1 MQGAT
6 RRSHVREPIA
16 TDPPDRLRVPA
27 QESLLGQARMDLTT
41 DLWDD
46 FRYVGSARAQNGPQ
60 RRSWA
65 DTPRNEQL
73 ISVPVCIGFPRL

>member
-1 MQGAT
+1 MQDAT
-6 RRSHVREPIA
+6 RQSHVQEPIA

-27 QESLLGQARMDLTT
+27 RESLFGQARMDLTT
-41 DLWDD
+41 DLWED
-46 FRYVGSARAQNGPQ
+46 FRYLGSARAQNGAQ

-73 ISVPVCIGFPRL
+73 ISVPVCIAFPRL